1 MRYAADSYYAALA
14 QVEARFAEE
23 IARVP
28 GLDLTETAIQN
39 HAAYFARELW
49 RDRKG
54 RVPAGSTAF
63 AIKAKI
69 EHMAGALSDLALT
82 NRDMFDLVAKKPHH
96 FLGSDPE
103 RIIENTRTTIAMVL
117 ELKDPLLPI
126 GERHQVKTPR
136 DAFAYLLRTQGLHII
151 TYSSETIASYRRY
164 AQLVKSGK
172 LNHERYVSPNGSGSS
187 YAFAILGMPP
197 AELKKRLQDY
207 DARAARAV
215 AARKAAIVTPAPAA
229 PSIATKDGRQ
239 ALAERLVALRAKS
252 PAEPAR

>member
-23 IARVP
+23 IACVP

-39 HAAYFARELW
+39 HAANFARELW

-54 RVPAGSTAF
+54 CVSASSTAF

-82 NRDMFDLVAKKPHH
+82 NRHLFDLIAKLPHH

-103 RIIENTRTTIAMVL
+103 RIIENTRAMIAMVL

-126 GERHQVKTPR
+126 GERHLVKTPR
-136 DAFAYLLRTQGLHII
+136 DAFAYLLRTHGWHII
-151 TYSSETIASYRRY
+151 KYSSETIASYRRY

-172 LNHERYVSPNGSGSS
+172 LNHERYVRPSG
-187 YAFAILGMPP
+187 YGFAILGMPS
-197 AELKKRLQDY
+197 AELKQRLQAY
-207 DARAARAV
+207 DTREARAV
-215 AARKAAIVTPAPAA
+215 AARKTPIVTPAPAA
-229 PSIATKDGRQ
+229 PSIATKPGRQ
-239 ALAERLVALRAKS
+239 ALAERLMALRAKS